1 MKREQFSWK
10 IAAAALL
17 LTAMC
22 HAQYF
27 GRVVA
32 IGGHSSDLA
41 LDESRGVAYVANF
54 TANRIDVVS
63 LASAKVTKSMN
74 VASQPSSLSLSPDG
88 RHLVVAHFGNF
99 EAPNTPRNALT
110 VVDLSNNGRQT
121 FALADPPLGVAF
133 GADGRAL
140 VVTTK
145 QFILFEPYGGTML
158 VIDTVA
164 GVTAKTLPQPP
175 ANFPAEI
182 VAASVAA
189 SGNRNYIAGVS
200 DTILFFYD
208 VTRRLVSSMG
218 YVADPPLGP
227 RTVSVSNDGDRWL
240 AGWGVFDSKGLLAQ
254 FADPSGELEIGSHA
268 IDTARN
274 TIYAQVTR
282 KDDEKT
288 ATPQLQVVDADNLR
302 VRERLRLKENLS
314 GKGVL
319 SSDGAT
325 MYALSESG
333 LTILPVGSL
342 ENQARVVASQED
354 IVFRGSGC
362 SPTVVTQQIEI
373 TNPGGGATAF
383 KLKASASGIRLSQ
396 TAGTT
401 PATIQ
406 VSVDPSYFQNVKG
419 TTVAAIEITS
429 ATAVNVIKPVRVLIN
444 LQDPDQR
451 GSSINVPG
459 KLVDLMA
466 DPQRNRF
473 FILRQD
479 TNEVLVFD
487 GASYEQTATLR
498 TGNTPTSM
506 AFSHDRRYLLVGND
520 NSQYANVFDLE
531 TLEATEPI
539 RFPFGHY
546 PRWLAASGNAIL
558 AATRVAGPVH
568 KIDQVDLFSR
578 TATELPTLGIY
589 ENDID
594 INTALVASSNG
605 SSIMAAQADGNLL
618 LYNSSADTFTI
629 SRQDTDRLSGAV
641 AASNYD
647 MFVVGGTLYNSSLV
661 PEAQFDSTIE
671 TTSGFV
677 FVDQYGYRT
686 GTQSG
691 GGTGVIQRVDLTTG
705 AGQKST
711 RMAEAP
717 ISGDETAVFTRA
729 AAVLASRRAIIN
741 LTTSGFTVL
750 PWSYDAS
757 VSMPEIQ
764 SVVNA
769 ADGTEAVAPG
779 GLIVVRGY
787 NLSPTNAASQEML
800 LQNALNE
807 SCLTVNGL
815 SVPMLM
821 VSSTQINA
829 QLPFQAEGNV
839 TMVLRTPG
847 GVSDNYNLTVLPNAP
862 SVFLKE
868 IAQDYTVPLVV
879 RASNGQVVTPANPL
893 RWEEE
898 AIIYLTGMGQTYPE
912 VPAGKAAPAGE
923 PVVPLTP
930 PVVTLAGRQMPIV
943 HSVLTP
949 GQIGVNE
956 IRIYIPRNTPKG
968 MNQPLTVEQ
977 GGYSTTVAVRV
988 VQ

>member
-1 MKREQFSWK
+1 MKRKQFSWK

-17 LTAMC
+17 LMATC
-22 HAQYF
+22 YGQYF

-41 LDESRGVAYVANF
+41 LDEVRGVAYVANF

-74 VASQPSSLSLSPDG
+74 VASQPSALSVSPDG
-88 RHLVVAHFGNF
+88 RHLVIAHFGNY

-110 VVDLSNNGRQT
+110 VVDLTNNGRQT

-133 GADGRAL
+133 GFDGKAL

-158 VIDTVA
+158 VLETIA

-175 ANFPAEI
+175 ANYPAEI

-189 SGNRNYIAGVS
+189 SRDGAMIAGVS
-200 DTILFFYD
+200 DTILFSYS
-208 VTRRLVSSMG
+208 VASRQVSSMG
-218 YVADPPLGP
+218 YVAEPALGP
-227 RTVSVSNDGDRWL
+227 RTVSVSGSGDRWL
-240 AGWGVFDSKGLLAQ
+240 AGWGIFDNKGLLAQ
-254 FADPSGELEIGSHA
+254 FADPSGDLAIGSHA
-268 IDTARN
+268 IDSDRN
-274 TIYAQVTR
+274 TIYAQVAR
-282 KDDEKT
+282 KTD
-288 ATPQLQVVDADNLR
+288 ATDASPQLQVVDADNLR
-302 VRERLRLKENLS
+302 VRERLNLKENLS

-333 LTILPVGSL
+333 LTVLPVGSL
-342 ENQARVVASQED
+342 DTQARVKASKED

-373 TNPGGGATAF
+373 VNPGGGSTPF

-396 TAGTT
+396 TSGTT
-401 PATIQ
+401 PATIT
-406 VSVDPSYFQNVKG
+406 VSVDPDSFKDTLG
-419 TTVAAIEITS
+419 TTVASIAVTS
-429 ATAVNVIKPVRVLIN
+429 TTAVNVISPVRVLVN

-451 GSSINVPG
+451 GSSVNVPG
-459 KLVDLMA
+459 KLVDMLT

-487 GASYEQTATLR
+487 GASYEQLATLR

-506 AFSHDRRYLLVGND
+506 AFTYDRRYLMVGND

-531 TLEATEPI
+531 TLDATEPI

-546 PRWLAASGNAIL
+546 PRWLAASGDAIL
-558 AATRVAGPVH
+558 AATRVAGAVH
-568 KIDQVDLFSR
+568 KIDQVDFYSR
-578 TATELPTLGIY
+578 TATELPSLGIY

-594 INTALVASSNG
+594 INTALVASANG

-629 SRQDTDRLSGAV
+629 SREESEALSGAV

-647 MFVVGGTLYNSSLV
+647 QFVVGGTLYNASLV
-661 PEAQFDSTIE
+661 PAAVFDSTIE

-677 FVDQYGYRT
+677 FIDQYGYRT

-691 GGTGVIQRVDLTTG
+691 GGTGVIQKVDLTTG
-705 AGQKST
+705 GGQKST

-717 ISGDETAVFTRA
+717 VAGDESAAFTRS
-729 AAVLASRRAIIN
+729 AAVLASRSAIIN

-750 PWSYDAS
+750 PWSYDSS

-787 NLSPTNAASQEML
+787 NLTPTNAATQEML
-800 LQNALNE
+800 LQNALGE

-829 QLPFQAEGNV
+829 QLPFQAEGNL
-839 TMVLRTPG
+839 TMLLRTPG
-847 GVSDNYNLTVLPNAP
+847 GVSDNFNITVLPNAP
-862 SVFLKE
+862 SVFVKE
-868 IAQDYTVPLVV
+868 LAADYSVPLVV
-879 RASNGQVVTPANPL
+879 RASNGEVVTPANPL

-912 VPAGKAAPAGE
+912 VPAGKAVPSGE
-923 PVVPLTP
+923 PVVPLTEAT
-930 PVVTLAGRQMPIV
+930 VTLAGRQIPII
-943 HSVLTP
+943 HTLLTP

-968 MNQPLTVEQ
+968 ISQPLTVEQ